1 MSENNDKNNDAASAA
16 VESSMLPPPV
26 TPTSTQPPPT
36 SNSSATTPASSVTGV
51 PASRLK
57 APTNFGG
64 SSSSVSKIGRPCSHA
79 TPKAGPPPRDTNS
92 MSRESDDNLS
102 SINSQYTD
110 LYQETVKRFT
120 RSSLSPEMDRF
131 SPSRYSF
138 KSSSPFAN
146 SDSSRRQS
154 YDLYL
159 EATGRRQSSDHG
171 SILTHDTEQ
180 FIIGQRVWVGGIRP
194 GQIAY
199 IGETHFAPGEWA
211 GVVLDDPS
219 GKNDGCVAGKRYFQC
234 EPKKGIFSRLTR
246 LTLAPLSGA
255 QTPTSPLSKFSPD
268 RSRTVSPTASIRS
281 SFLRSPGKNGLTVGD
296 RVIVS
301 SGFGSRPGI
310 LRYLGETQ
318 FASGNWCG
326 IELDEASGKNDGSVD
341 GVRYFECKPKFGVF
355 VPIAKVS
362 LSPSSKKS
370 RLSRAGSRESLTS
383 IGTMNSIAT
392 TNTSRLRLNAQ
403 QRKSSSFKPVAVTTP
418 KSQFSMQD
426 LLREKQQHIEQ
437 LMIERDLDR
446 EDSQNTALQFQKNI
460 NEVNIY
466 SDITYPPPKPLSHTP
481 LQATATTLLIQADR
495 RRPFDL
501 LSTSLQQPISKRS
514 TLVERSKSRSP
525 TPTAN
530 GTKKKLKTYI
540 ALLERQ
546 LSEERKKAEDLQFSI
561 DEATFCGDEL
571 NAQTQVYKEKI
582 HELETKIK
590 DLTSGKITSEEI
602 SATAS
607 AEVDELKAKLSEQAQ
622 QFESQIAENQDELQ
636 RLQENI
642 KYLKDQNET
651 LQKEL
656 VAKDESLEK
665 FSLSE
670 CGLENMRKELT
681 FVKEEHEKERQQ
693 VQADF
698 NTRLEEKSEEIKRLL
713 EENATIKKSLATIE
727 TERTSL
733 DDECRILRE
742 ECKTRSSHVED
753 INNQLAKIS
762 AELAIKHAECVTLD
776 EMVKAQQLG
785 KAEEKTQLEE
795 KIQEISKLKEEVV
808 KLQETKKTL
817 ETNLNKA
824 QEELLKLAELQSS
837 FETKLQEALSQDQ
850 DKNAAML
857 VLEQS
862 LKELRLDCEKVQN
875 ENQQLNDT
883 IKSLQSELDNE
894 KVSRETV
901 SKTLSE
907 KEISLTECTK
917 NLEIAQETINKLKK
931 ELEET
936 LKGQQQIINEKT
948 NEILYLKEELGK
960 LQDKTSALEGES
972 SITVQQL
979 SAKINELE
987 SQNKRLE
994 EDLKNSK
1001 NTIEDQRQKSIQQ
1014 DEVIASKMSELKSTT
1029 TALETTTKLLEK
1041 LKGEH
1046 ETSLTKK
1053 QELEEEIKK
1062 IEEKNAQQQ
1071 LDLGDLARKLESS
1084 NSKCNNLISQ
1094 NEALQQEIIAARA
1107 SSSTVHNE
1115 VKKLN
1120 EEIQNKQSEISNLAS
1135 NHDKERIEMTGQLEE
1150 LQQKLTNNIKDFNDL
1165 KEVVQKS
1172 KEEISQKVQQ
1182 ITELE
1187 EKTIKQELQLSDN
1200 QRQRENLQT
1209 KYDAL
1214 VKQNESLQ
1222 QDLTTL
1228 RTSSTDSNAELLK
1241 LSQEIANKQKAFEE
1255 LLDKSS
1261 GERATLESQLQASQ
1275 QRIDGMCSQVETLTN
1290 ELKNVTEESFNR
1302 FELLK
1307 QEQEKS
1313 GKQELEMADLHR
1325 KLDSFVIKCDNLEE
1339 QNKALQNDLNIL
1351 RQGSAGSNAEIVKL
1365 TEELTNKQKLLQQL
1379 TDKFND
1385 ERLSLESQ
1393 LQELKQ
1399 SIQSQ
1404 QSEIEGLRNELKVVE
1419 DAKKQ
1424 QMAEFDIAKKELVAK
1439 AEAEVNDLKAAESTK
1454 QQTIIESFEAQ
1465 LKNSEQSK
1473 ASLDEAISSLQKQ
1486 IQLLQDELLKSQLDF
1501 KAKEAEMQKQ
1511 IEAYRME
1518 KEQLHTNLQKTQ
1530 NEGSSALTNVQEE
1543 NSRLLQN
1550 IEKLTQ
1556 ELKDKEDSFV
1566 RVHSEAEQLRIMQS
1580 NTKSELELQ
1589 LQKLQNALALT
1600 NEDCEHKTKLIEEDK
1615 KKIVD
1620 LKAMLEALKLSN
1632 EQISATNAELAEALD
1647 ILEQEKCE
1655 TANIFELFEMES
1667 DQNMEKLVEKLSSLK
1682 AELAT
1687 TQEQLRTKE
1696 SQFEEQQ
1703 KHISST
1709 DSVLQNTQTALNDAQ
1724 KTILELK
1731 TQLGQLQQANDELRG
1746 QHQESEEK
1754 LKQQEDIELQLAE
1767 YKKIVDEMDETSSEK
1782 STQLEKLQKHIA
1794 QLQQEKSQLI
1804 ENEKTLKIE
1813 CTSIQRKLELMEM
1826 EKTKEIVGLKQR
1838 INDLQ
1843 SISKLKQNGSA
1854 GDNSGFETLTAD
1866 DSTAQINF
1874 LNSIIADMQKK
1885 NDTLKAKIEALEAL
1899 PTDFTKPAAFEL
1911 IAKRKPAPRVFC
1923 DICDEFDK
1931 HETEDC
1937 PLQASD
1943 DRDYSPPP
1951 TSEKNNNERKERK
1964 LPEPRKY
1971 CESCEVFGHEA
1982 GECDDECY

>member
-16 VESSMLPPPV
+16 LESSMLPPPV
-26 TPTSTQPPPT
+26 TPSSTQPPPT

-403 QRKSSSFKPVAVTTP
+403 
-418 KSQFSMQD
+418 D

-460 NEVNIY
+460 NE
-466 SDITYPPPKPLSHTP
+466 
-481 LQATATTLLIQADR
+481 
-495 RRPFDL
+495 
-501 LSTSLQQPISKRS
+501 
-514 TLVERSKSRSP
+514 
-525 TPTAN
+525 
-530 GTKKKLKTYI
+530 LKTYI

-642 KYLKDQNET
+642 KYLKDQNEA

-837 FETKLQEALSQDQ
+837 FETKLQDALSQDQ

-894 KVSRETV
+894 KVFRETV

-936 LKGQQQIINEKT
+936 LKGQQQIINEKA

-979 SAKINELE
+979 CAKITELE

-1046 ETSLTKK
+1046 ETSLSKK

-1107 SSSTVHNE
+1107 SSSNVHNE

-1120 EEIQNKQSEISNLAS
+1120 EEIQNKQNEISNLAS

-1339 QNKALQNDLNIL
+1339 QNKALQNDLNTL

-1379 TDKFND
+1379 TDKSND

-1399 SIQSQ
+1399 SVQSQ
-1404 QSEIEGLRNELKVVE
+1404 QSEMEGLRNELKAVE

-1439 AEAEVNDLKAAESTK
+1439 AEAEVNDLKAAESAK

-1473 ASLDEAISSLQKQ
+1473 TSLDEAISSLQKQ

-1687 TQEQLRTKE
+1687 TQEQLRRKE

-1782 STQLEKLQKHIA
+1782 STQLEKLQTHIA

-1843 SISKLKQNGSA
+1843 SISKLKQNGST

>member
-460 NEVNIY
+460 NE
-466 SDITYPPPKPLSHTP
+466 
-481 LQATATTLLIQADR
+481 
-495 RRPFDL
+495 
-501 LSTSLQQPISKRS
+501 
-514 TLVERSKSRSP
+514 
-525 TPTAN
+525 
-530 GTKKKLKTYI
+530 LKTYI

>member
-1 MSENNDKNNDAASAA
+1 MSETNDKNNDAASAA
-16 VESSMLPPPV
+16 VESSLLPPPA
-26 TPTSTQPPPT
+26 TPTSTQPPPA

-51 PASRLK
+51 PPSRLK

-154 YDLYL
+154 Y
-159 EATGRRQSSDHG
+159 HG

-211 GVVLDDPS
+211 GVVLDEPS

-246 LTLAPLSGA
+246 LTLAPLPGA

-370 RLSRAGSRESLTS
+370 RLSRTGSRESLTS

-460 NEVNIY
+460 NE
-466 SDITYPPPKPLSHTP
+466 
-481 LQATATTLLIQADR
+481 
-495 RRPFDL
+495 
-501 LSTSLQQPISKRS
+501 
-514 TLVERSKSRSP
+514 
-525 TPTAN
+525 
-530 GTKKKLKTYI
+530 LKTYI

-642 KYLKDQNET
+642 KYLKDQNEA

-713 EENATIKKSLATIE
+713 EENATMKKSLATIE

-733 DDECRILRE
+733 EDECRILRE

-785 KAEEKTQLEE
+785 KAEEQTQLEE

-808 KLQETKKTL
+808 KLQETKNTL
-817 ETNLNKA
+817 ETNLKKA

-850 DKNAAML
+850 DKNASML

-875 ENQQLNDT
+875 ENKQLNVN
-883 IKSLQSELDNE
+883 IKSLQSELENE

-901 SKTLSE
+901 TKTLSE
-907 KEISLTECTK
+907 KEISLTECNK

-936 LKGQQQIINEKT
+936 FKSHQQIINDKT
-948 NEILYLKEELGK
+948 NEIQSLKEELGK
-960 LQDKTSALEGES
+960 LQDKTAALEGES

-979 SAKINELE
+979 SAKINQLE

-994 EDLKNSK
+994 EDLKNST

-1029 TALETTTKLLEK
+1029 TALETTSKLLEK

-1053 QELEEEIKK
+1053 QELEDEIKK

-1084 NSKCNNLISQ
+1084 NAKCDNLISQ

-1107 SSSTVHNE
+1107 SSSTIHNE

-1120 EEIQNKQSEISNLAS
+1120 EEIQSKQNEISNLVS

-1150 LQQKLTNNIKDFNDL
+1150 LQQKLANNIKDFNDV

-1222 QDLTTL
+1222 QDLNTL
-1228 RTSSTDSNAELLK
+1228 RTSSTDSNAELIK

-1339 QNKALQNDLNIL
+1339 QNKSLQNDLNTL

-1365 TEELTNKQKLLQQL
+1365 TEELTSKQKLLQQL
-1379 TDKFND
+1379 TDKSND
-1385 ERLSLESQ
+1385 ERLALESQ

-1404 QSEIEGLRNELKVVE
+1404 QSEMEGLRTELKAVE
-1419 DAKKQ
+1419 DAKKE
-1424 QMAEFDIAKKELVAK
+1424 QMAEFEIAKKELEAK
-1439 AEAEVNDLKAAESTK
+1439 AQAEVNDLKAAESAK

-1473 ASLDEAISSLQKQ
+1473 TSLDEAISSLQKQ

-1501 KAKEAEMQKQ
+1501 KTKEAEMQKQ

-1518 KEQLHTNLQKTQ
+1518 KEQLYTNLQKTQ
-1530 NEGSSALTNVQEE
+1530 NEGSSALTNVQQE

-1589 LQKLQNALALT
+1589 LQKLQNALDLT

-1615 KKIVD
+1615 KKIDD

-1667 DQNMEKLVEKLSSLK
+1667 DQNMEKLIEKLSSLK
-1682 AELAT
+1682 EELT
-1687 TQEQLRTKE
+1687 NTQEQLRTKE
-1696 SQFEEQQ
+1696 SQFEEKQ
-1703 KHISST
+1703 KQINST

-1724 KTILELK
+1724 KTIIELK
-1731 TQLGQLQQANDELRG
+1731 TQLGQLQQANEELRG

-1754 LKQQEDIELQLAE
+1754 LKQQEDVELQLAE

-1782 STQLEKLQKHIA
+1782 STQLEKLQTHIA
-1794 QLQQEKSQLI
+1794 QLQQEKSKLI

-1843 SISKLKQNGSA
+1843 SISKLKQNGAA
-1854 GDNSGFETLTAD
+1854 GDNTGSETLTAD

-1899 PTDFTKPAAFEL
+1899 PIDFTKPAAFEL

>member
-102 SINSQYTD
+102 SINSQYT
-110 LYQETVKRFT
+110 
-120 RSSLSPEMDRF
+120 
-131 SPSRYSF
+131 
-138 KSSSPFAN
+138 
-146 SDSSRRQS
+146 
-154 YDLYL
+154 
-159 EATGRRQSSDHG
+159 DHG

>member
-102 SINSQYTD
+102 SINSQYT
-110 LYQETVKRFT
+110 
-120 RSSLSPEMDRF
+120 
-131 SPSRYSF
+131 
-138 KSSSPFAN
+138 
-146 SDSSRRQS
+146 
-154 YDLYL
+154 
-159 EATGRRQSSDHG
+159 DHG

-460 NEVNIY
+460 NE
-466 SDITYPPPKPLSHTP
+466 
-481 LQATATTLLIQADR
+481 
-495 RRPFDL
+495 
-501 LSTSLQQPISKRS
+501 
-514 TLVERSKSRSP
+514 
-525 TPTAN
+525 
-530 GTKKKLKTYI
+530 LKTYI